1 MNQFEPL
8 YTKAQLIVKSLQN
21 ELTDEESIQLN
32 EWIESNN
39 NNNALFTELSNEQTL
54 ISELEILSRFQAEND
69 WDKLK
74 AQTLQQPTK
83 GQHIKINR
91 TIWLSV
97 AATLII
103 GSFFA
108 GQFLLNHEKPIFS
121 SKYPIDRKN
130 DIQPG
135 GNKATL
141 QLADGT
147 TITLN
152 DSING
157 FRASQHHVN
166 LLINKGAI
174 TYQSSGEKENEIL
187 FNTVSTP
194 KGGQYELLLEDGTRV
209 WLNAASSLKYP
220 TAFSGNERIVE
231 LTGEGYFEVAHN
243 TLKPFRVIMP
253 GLAKVEAIG
262 TSFNIN
268 SYSDEHA
275 TKATLIEGKVKVS
288 FGSNTVMLNPGQQ
301 ANVLKSGEI
310 LLNNKIDVSEVI
322 AWKNGQFIFNS
333 VNIES
338 IMRQISRWYEIEV
351 VYNESFNQETFSG
364 IVSRKSN
371 LSDVLKIMEE
381 GGVKF
386 RIEGKKIYVY

>member
-1 MNQFEPL
+1 M
-8 YTKAQLIVKSLQN
+8 
-21 ELTDEESIQLN
+21 
-32 EWIESNN
+32 
-39 NNNALFTELSNEQTL
+39 
-54 ISELEILSRFQAEND
+54 
-69 WDKLK
+69 
-74 AQTLQQPTK
+74 
-83 GQHIKINR
+83 
-91 TIWLSV
+91 
-97 AATLII
+97 
-103 GSFFA
+103 
-108 GQFLLNHEKPIFS
+108 LNHAKPVFS
-121 SKYPIDRKN
+121 SKYPIASKN

-166 LLINKGAI
+166 LIINKGAI
-174 TYQSSGEKENEIL
+174 TYQSNGEQENEIL

-231 LTGEGYFEVAHN
+231 LKGEGYFEVAHN
-243 TLKPFRVIMP
+243 ALKPFRVIMP
-253 GLAKVEAIG
+253 GLSKVEAIG

-268 SYSDEHA
+268 SYSDEYA

-288 FGSNTVMLNPGQQ
+288 FGNNTVMLNPGQQ
-301 ANVLKSGEI
+301 ADVLKSGQI

-371 LSDVLKIMEE
+371 LSEVLKIMEE